1 MFSDTHFHFRL
12 MTEGRNLNGVEI
24 LEKMAQNNCFFGLD
38 IGTKA
43 GDLLEREQCV
53 ENTISAIKDSN
64 QADKARNFMYF
75 SAGIWPDV
83 DSIKNRN
90 QEIKTLKNNI
100 ETAANDPE
108 QDTLHRKVIALGEFG
123 LDHHWNPEGA
133 DGRSESDFDEQ
144 VFRGERELFE
154 MQLQMAK
161 EMKLPAIIHSRDA
174 FDDTIDCLKN
184 IGYHNGIIHC
194 YSYGLEEAKKFLDL
208 GWYLAFGGAIT
219 YNKKAKLEAIKEL
232 LAYVPSDRF
241 LCETDSPYLAPVP
254 LRGTQNSPVNIEYVY
269 DFAAQARGCTKEEL
283 SVLVDGNIKKL
294 FFGA

>member
-1 MFSDTHFHFRL
+1 MCKFDRIFPMFSDTHFHFHHL
-12 MTEGRNLNGVEI
+12 IEGGLDGAEI
-24 LEKMAQNNCFFGLD
+24 LSQLVERNMFFGLD
-38 IGTKA
+38 IGTRCD
-43 GDLLEREQCV
+43 DLLRRHVQMQETVAKLPDGVR
-53 ENTISAIKDSN
+53 
-64 QADKARNFMYF
+64 QAADEMIFY

-174 FDDTIDCLKN
+174 FNDTIDCLKN

-194 YSYGLEEAKKFLDL
+194 YSYGLEEAKKFL
-208 GWYLAFGGAIT
+208 
-219 YNKKAKLEAIKEL
+219 
-232 LAYVPSDRF
+232 
-241 LCETDSPYLAPVP
+241 
-254 LRGTQNSPVNIEYVY
+254 
-269 DFAAQARGCTKEEL
+269 
-283 SVLVDGNIKKL
+283 
-294 FFGA
+294 